1 MYGPPPGPPPMQ
13 PRPSGGVHGAIVFLL
28 CVVCA
33 VGGLAVGCVG
43 GMGLAS
49 APDPTSSPKAAA
61 ASETPTTEAPATTEP
76 STSPSDSPTPTP
88 SKSSA
93 SPSPTP
99 KIRVPNVVG
108 KNHQEAQDIMQRAG
122 LWGLAERTPPGRA
135 ACWCSTATGRSSGS
149 PRNDGVAGQDDHA
162 VQQEDRR
169 IAGR

>member
-1 MYGPPPGPPPMQ
+1 MQ
-13 PRPSGGVHGAIVFLL
+13 PRACGVHGAIVFLL

-49 APDPTSSPKAAA
+49 APDPTSSPKAVA
-61 ASETPTTEAPATTEP
+61 ASETSTSEAPASTEP
-76 STSPSDSPTPTP
+76 STSPSDSPPPTP
-88 SKSSA
+88 SKS

-122 LWGLAERTPPGRA
+122 LWGLAEED
-135 ACWCSTATGRSSGS
+135 ATGQGRMLVFDRNWQVVRQS
-149 PRNDGVAGQDDHA
+149 PKAGTMVSPD
-162 VQQEDRR
+162 ET
-169 IAGR
+169 ITLYSKKIGE